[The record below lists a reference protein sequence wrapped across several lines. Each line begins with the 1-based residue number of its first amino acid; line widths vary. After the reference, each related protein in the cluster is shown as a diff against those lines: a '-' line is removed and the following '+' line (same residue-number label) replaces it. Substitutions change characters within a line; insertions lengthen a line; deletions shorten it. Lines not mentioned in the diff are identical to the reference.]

1 MTLRIGKIDYLNI
14 WHVFHLLEQSCPEG
28 PDFHYQPGHPSELNR
43 ALDSGLL
50 DVSPSSSFEY
60 LLHAEKYQLL
70 PGASISAER
79 EVQSVLFLSP
89 APLNELPAWLD
100 KNPGPIRLT
109 GASATSSALLRVL
122 WSQRWELPPVSW
134 SEVPPGAGLDT
145 GRPFLE
151 IGNAALHHFILP
163 PSGYHIY
170 DLASE
175 WTAWTGL
182 PFVFAVWIVR
192 RGLSDSAAALLER
205 LSGHISRITGSL
217 PEHFDALSRQPYRP
231 EWLPAPSLIRYWQA
245 MSYGLGPREQA
256 ALLLFGERCTRQG
269 LLPGAPD
276 LTWFNGQ

>member
-14 WHVFHLLEQSCPEG
+14 WHVFHLLEQICPEG

-43 ALDSGLL
+43 ALDSGFL

-100 KNPGPIRLT
+100 KNPGPIHLT

-269 LLPGAPD
+269 LLPGAPG